1 MMRQP
6 LVQVKFMYLAGIQQL
21 VTFGRNAKRTHR
33 GMILATEN
41 VTLVHEEAW
50 IEKYLLGTCVK
61 VLIDHERILQNV
73 FPSPRRESR
82 NSRVTI
88 KTEGPIVQE
97 KGALMDMHRVGIGR
111 RVGVQP
117 PFGHPDLRIEMVMG

>member
-1 MMRQP
+1 M
-6 LVQVKFMYLAGIQQL
+6 L
-21 VTFGRNAKRTHR
+21 H
-33 GMILATEN
+33 
-41 VTLVHEEAW
+41 VTL
-50 IEKYLLGTCVK
+50 IRGGTASEV
-61 VLIDHERILQNV
+61 VIDRATMLTM
-73 FPSPRRESR
+73 SREDSF
-82 NSRVTI
+82 